1 VGLGLDQK
9 APDHSTMTIFRNR
22 LIQQGDLSEF
32 EILLKEIVQ
41 LLLTSGIQFGS
52 LQVID
57 GVHSEANVNTS
68 KDKG

>member
-1 VGLGLDQK
+1 
-9 APDHSTMTIFRNR
+9 MTIFRNR

-57 GVHSEANVNTS
+57 GVHSESNVNTS